1 MPPAWQPDGV
11 QQQAHLGL
19 GTELVCELVDLPFAQ
34 FLRGWEAIGGR
45 RLAGIAAAPVAHSNI
60 IAPRFIVT
68 RRPAVPARGGRRPRR
83 GGGRGGSQRG
93 CGGAVAS
100 GCSRSRARRS
110 RLSSAGLNQQ
120 PGAGRSASTSA
131 LDAVMDAYSRR
142 IIGWSI
148 AHHIRTELVLDAL
161 GMAIL
166 RRRPPEK
173 QTILHSDHGTQSSST
188 RSSTT
193 TSTSAGPTRSA
204 WSSTA
209 A

>member
-1 MPPAWQPDGV
+1 
-11 QQQAHLGL
+11 
-19 GTELVCELVDLPFAQ
+19 
-34 FLRGWEAIGGR
+34 
-45 RLAGIAAAPVAHSNI
+45 
-60 IAPRFIVT
+60 
-68 RRPAVPARGGRRPRR
+68 
-83 GGGRGGSQRG
+83 
-93 CGGAVAS
+93 
-100 GCSRSRARRS
+100 
-110 RLSSAGLNQQ
+110 
-120 PGAGRSASTSA
+120 
-131 LDAVMDAYSRR
+131 MDAYSRR